1 MHHMFRDRVDAGR
14 RLGAVL
20 ADLRLGDPVVLGI
33 PRGGVIVAAGVA
45 RALRSPLDVLV
56 IRKIGSPHNAELAI
70 GALAPGVRVWDRD
83 LLDRFHVDPDY
94 LRETVASEEAE
105 IARRTGIYRRG
116 RPPLEVSGRTVVIV
130 DDGLATG
137 STALAA
143 VRWCRSAGAGHVMLA
158 VPVAAPSTLAI
169 LAGEADQARA
179 IDTPPSFHAVG
190 EWYQDFTQTTDAE
203 VVAALDRSRE
213 GDG

>member
-105 IARRTGIYRRG
+105 IARRTAIYRRG

-169 LAGEADQARA
+169 LAGEADKAQA

>member
-83 LLDRFHVDPDY
+83 LLDRFRVDPDY

-105 IARRTGIYRRG
+105 IARRTAIYRSG

-169 LAGEADQARA
+169 LAGEADQVQA